1 MKLQDWLLFLFFAG
15 ISGISWS
22 VTKNGMSFVGPATF
36 LLHRFMIA
44 AISML
49 PIILFL
55 RKSIPNRSETLRKL
69 VVFALINV
77 SSLLVANI
85 GLVGENSGI
94 AAMLFYT
101 QPLFVFCLATVLL
114 REKIT
119 LTKLT
124 GTLMGFGG
132 VILLLSSRLGSATF
146 NSALTMVLG
155 ALLWASSIVYYK
167 KYLTNVNPFIAN
179 SFQLVVGIV
188 PLTILTMVT
197 NSFIVPSDTSYLWLI
212 LVASFVTLGG
222 GISWLLL
229 LRRGE
234 AIVLSSSSYVVPVIA
249 LFLGWLLLREELQM
263 LFIPGAAFILAG
275 LCIVNIHSAATE
287 NARVRILKYVRKI
300 TVRA

>member
-1 MKLQDWLLFLFFAG
+1 
-15 ISGISWS
+15 
-22 VTKNGMSFVGPATF
+22 
-36 LLHRFMIA
+36 
-44 AISML
+44 
-49 PIILFL
+49 
-55 RKSIPNRSETLRKL
+55 
-69 VVFALINV
+69 
-77 SSLLVANI
+77 
-85 GLVGENSGI
+85 
-94 AAMLFYT
+94 
-101 QPLFVFCLATVLL
+101 
-114 REKIT
+114 
-119 LTKLT
+119 
-124 GTLMGFGG
+124 
-132 VILLLSSRLGSATF
+132 
-146 NSALTMVLG
+146 
-155 ALLWASSIVYYK
+155 LWASSIVYYK